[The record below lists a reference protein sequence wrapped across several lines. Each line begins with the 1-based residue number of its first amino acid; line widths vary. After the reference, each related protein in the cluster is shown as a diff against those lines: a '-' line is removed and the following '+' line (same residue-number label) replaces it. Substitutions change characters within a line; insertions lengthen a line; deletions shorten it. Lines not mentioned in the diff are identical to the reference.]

1 MLSSLWVN
9 HACAVVGQSASG
21 RDWGWMKNW
30 SETKCYEQW
39 KVTTTATVC
48 AFLCC
53 IFDLWWIFC
62 AFLFPGEL
70 HCCRLDGRSSVSS
83 NVQLGFWRTVWEHV
97 CSGWKPFSISRGNQI
112 TQPTHS
118 KFPTLINLLK
128 IPNHYIP
135 KPHNRSCPSDGL
147 VPHPAHPDYFLWKSL
162 HL

>member
-1 MLSSLWVN
+1 MCCCRSISQWQRLRLNEELKWNQVL
-9 HACAVVGQSASG
+9 
-21 RDWGWMKNW
+21 RTMKSNDY
-30 SETKCYEQW
+30 SHCL
-39 KVTTTATVC
+39 C
-48 AFLCC
+48 FLCC

-97 CSGWKPFSISRGNQI
+97 CSGWKPFSIRRGNQI

-135 KPHNRSCPSDGL
+135 KPHNRSCSSDGL